1 MIVLGIAGVIWL
13 ALVVTRKRTL
23 MLAGSAILAGAWLW
37 SAPATPALSKAAAM
51 PPQSKAPKGSC
62 ASIAQDMSAAEVKTK
77 LGDPDETRSDE
88 ETRGPGAT
96 MMLYRGS
103 RCAVHLLDDKV
114 EFIE

>member
-1 MIVLGIAGVIWL
+1 MIVLAIAGAAWVVL
-13 ALVVTRKRTL
+13 TVTRKRIP
-23 MLAGSAILAGAWLW
+23 MLVGSAILASAWLFW
-37 SAPATPALSKAAAM
+37 TAPATPALSKASVVSQHT
-51 PPQSKAPKGSC
+51 PKASC
-62 ASIAQDMSAAEVKTK
+62 ASLSDGMSANEVKAK

-114 EFIE
+114 DLIE

>member
-1 MIVLGIAGVIWL
+1 MIVLAIAGVVWL

-23 MLAGSAILAGAWLW
+23 MLAGSAILAAAWLW

-51 PPQSKAPKGSC
+51 PTNTPKGSC
-62 ASIAQDMSAAEVKTK
+62 ASLSDGMSAAEVKSK